1 MSGIFE
7 LRGYVGDLRLANMRR
22 QGDRMRSADV
32 RLWRETDQS
41 TRSDDVRSSGVM
53 RAHDRR
59 ASTAAPAVT

>member
-32 RLWRETDQS
+32 RLWHETDQS
-41 TRSDDVRSSGVM
+41 DPV
-53 RAHDRR
+53 
-59 ASTAAPAVT
+59 